1 MFAPASVKGSTSEV
15 AGALDDG
22 AEIDAIADKQGG
34 RTALMVR
41 VRQIVLFPTDYVD
54 LQRRLIDL
62 LVVALMTR
70 PMPPTPFTSLAPSYT
85 QVGFLRQQAACL
97 AGKHKVVKK
106 LLTAGADW
114 RIGEKDGYT
123 CMHGAGF
130 QGYSFFCV
138 SSNLLHRHH
147 QALSHLIDLFRCHLF
162 LSNVSSMCQFHLI
175 YACPSRAVQGGVS
188 SHPCRCTC
196 SRLAS
201 RRISPDSSHVLGQ
214 QVSLSA

>member
-130 QGYSFFCV
+130 QGYSFFLCFFQSTSSASSGIIPSNRSVSVSSILIERLIHVSV
-138 SSNLLHRHH
+138 SSNICL
-147 QALSHLIDLFRCHLF
+147 
-162 LSNVSSMCQFHLI
+162 
-175 YACPSRAVQGGVS
+175 PE
-188 SHPCRCTC
+188 
-196 SRLAS
+196 
-201 RRISPDSSHVLGQ
+201 
-214 QVSLSA
+214 